1 MNSQAPERSTRMLLM
16 AIRGEQDVVLCRNR
30 ARTLAAALNFD
41 RQQQVRIA
49 TAVSEIARNAFRYAS
64 DATAEFSL
72 TQGRTGASGRI
83 TQSFVTIV
91 RDRGPGIGDL
101 PSILAG
107 TYQSASGM
115 GMGILGAKR
124 LMDSVHI
131 DTKASGTTVR
141 LVQTL
146 PKDIDLKSLDLQNMA
161 AAISSSSQADLIDE
175 LAAQNQELIST
186 LDQLNNQQIELEKIN
201 DELGETNRG
210 VVALYDELDT
220 VQQVGRVVASKLDL
234 AALLQAIT
242 DATVEVS
249 GAECGGFFRKE
260 PQSPN
265 FTCQTVSG
273 PLGIALQNCSLVN
286 VDELTATDQQLM
298 RVDDFAA
305 DNRPFPISPHLPIRS
320 FLALSLRNSTG
331 EIAGA
336 LVFAHRSPAI
346 FTERTERILAVVALQ
361 ASIGLENAQLY
372 RSARAASAAKD
383 QLLAILSHELRTPL
397 TPIYAILAAF
407 ERYPDLPETIRS
419 DLHVISRNLQ
429 LQARLIDDLLDLTRV
444 SKGKISLQREIT
456 DVHSLIRS
464 VRQLCEIAIDR
475 QQVGFEMQLEAPRY
489 HVLGDAGRLQQVLW
503 NLFSNAIKFTPPGGS
518 IELRTS
524 VVAGTEFRM
533 CLTDSGRGIERGSL
547 ESIFEPFEQ
556 GDLSVPTQFGGLG
569 LGLAIAKGI
578 VDAHEGQIRAESPGL
593 GMGTT
598 FTVTLPLAETKE
610 IPSAP
615 PPRPESP
622 TVHKTV
628 RILLV
633 DDHEDTL
640 EFMSRFLT
648 LCGHD
653 VVTASTYEK
662 ALSIGQQQNFD
673 LVISDIGLPGGSGNQ
688 LMSAL
693 QALSPV
699 KGIAL
704 SGYGMKADVDRS
716 EAAGFSA
723 HMTKPCDLSVLNAII
738 EKVLSGDSSP
748 K

>member
-1 MNSQAPERSTRMLLM
+1 MLLM

-64 DATAEFSL
+64 DATAEFL
-72 TQGRTGASGRI
+72 FTQGRTGASGRI

-124 LMDSVHI
+124 LMDSVDI
-131 DTKASGTTVR
+131 DTQASGTTVR

-146 PKDIDLKSLDLQNMA
+146 PKGMDLNPLDLQNMA
-161 AAISSSSQADLIDE
+161 AAISRSSQADLLDE
-175 LAAQNQELIST
+175 LAAQNQELITT
-186 LDQLNNQQIELEKIN
+186 LDQLNNQRIELEKIN

-234 AALLQAIT
+234 TALLQAIT

-273 PLGIALQNCSLVN
+273 LLGIALQNCSLVN
-286 VDELTATDQQLM
+286 VDELTATDQQII
-298 RVDDFAA
+298 RVDDFAS

-336 LVFAHRSPAI
+336 LAFAHRSPAM
-346 FTERTERILAVVALQ
+346 FTERTERILGVVALQ

-397 TPIYAILAAF
+397 TPIFAILASF

-444 SKGKISLQREIT
+444 SQGKISLQREIT
-456 DVHSLIRS
+456 DVHTLIQS

-475 QQVGFEMQLEAPRY
+475 QQVAFEMQLEASRY
-489 HVLGDAGRLQQVLW
+489 HVLGDAGRLQQVFW

-524 VVAGTEFRM
+524 VVAGTEFCM
-533 CLTDSGRGIERGSL
+533 CLTDSGRGIDPGSL

-578 VDAHEGQIRAESPGL
+578 VDAHEGEIRAESPGL

-598 FTVTLPLAETKE
+598 FIVTLPLAETKE

-615 PPRPESP
+615 PPRPASP

-693 QALSPV
+693 RALSPV

-738 EKVLSGDSSP
+738 EKVLSGESSQ

>member
-1 MNSQAPERSTRMLLM
+1 MNSEAPERSTRLLLM
-16 AIRGEQDVVLCRNR
+16 TIRREQDVVLCRNR
-30 ARTLAAALNFD
+30 ARTLAAALKFD

-72 TQGRTGASGRI
+72 TRGRTGANRRI
-83 TQSFVTIV
+83 TQSFVTVV

-131 DTKASGTTVR
+131 DTQASGTTVR

-146 PKDIDLKSLDLQNMA
+146 PKGMDLNPLDLQNMA
-161 AAISSSSQADLIDE
+161 ATISRSSQADLLDE
-175 LAAQNQELIST
+175 LAAQNQELITT
-186 LDQLNNQQIELEKIN
+186 LDQLNTQRIELEKIN

-220 VQQVGRVVASKLDL
+220 VQRVGRVVASKLDL

-265 FTCQTVSG
+265 FFCQTVSG

-286 VDELTATDQQLM
+286 IDELTASGTDQQII
-298 RVDDFAA
+298 RIDDLAT

-320 FLALSLRNSTG
+320 FLALGVRNSTG

-361 ASIGLENAQLY
+361 ASVGLENAQLY
-372 RSARAASAAKD
+372 RSAQAASAAKD
-383 QLLAILSHELRTPL
+383 QFLAILSHELRTPL
-397 TPIYAILAAF
+397 TPIFAILATIG
-407 ERYPDLPETIRS
+407 RYPELPETIRS
-419 DLHVISRNLQ
+419 DLLVINRNLQ
-429 LQARLIDDLLDLTRV
+429 LEARLIDDLLDLTRINR
-444 SKGKISLQREIT
+444 GKILLLREIV
-456 DVHSLIRS
+456 DVHDLIRS
-464 VRQLCEIAIDR
+464 VRPLCQTAIDT
-475 QQVGFEMQLEAPRY
+475 QQVCFEMQLDAPLY
-489 HVLGDAGRLQQVLW
+489 HVLGDAGRLQQVFW
-503 NLFSNAIKFTPPGGS
+503 NLLSNAIKFTPAGGT
-518 IELRTS
+518 IVLGTS
-524 VVAGTEFRM
+524 VVDGTKFRLR
-533 CLTDSGRGIERGSL
+533 LTDSGRGIVSDSL

-556 GDLSVPTQFGGLG
+556 GDLSVPPQFGGLG
-569 LGLAIAKGI
+569 LGLSIAKAI
-578 VDAHEGQIRAESPGL
+578 VDGHEGQIRAESSGS
-593 GMGTT
+593 GTGAT
-598 FTVTLPLAETKE
+598 FTVTLPLVEAQQ
-610 IPSAP
+610 IPKGE
-615 PPRPESP
+615 PPRPEP
-622 TVHKTV
+622 LAANKAV

-633 DDHEDTL
+633 DDHQDTL

-648 LCGHD
+648 LCGHK
-653 VVTASTYEK
+653 VATASNYGE
-662 ALSIGQQQNFD
+662 ALSIGQKQEFD
-673 LVISDIGLPGGSGNQ
+673 LVISDIGLPDGNGYE
-688 LMSAL
+688 LMHVL
-693 QALSPV
+693 QAQSPI

-704 SGYGMKADVDRS
+704 SGYGMKADIDRS

-723 HMTKPCDLSVLNAII
+723 HLTKPCDLSVLNSTI
-738 EKVLSGDSSP
+738 EKLLS
-748 K
+748 